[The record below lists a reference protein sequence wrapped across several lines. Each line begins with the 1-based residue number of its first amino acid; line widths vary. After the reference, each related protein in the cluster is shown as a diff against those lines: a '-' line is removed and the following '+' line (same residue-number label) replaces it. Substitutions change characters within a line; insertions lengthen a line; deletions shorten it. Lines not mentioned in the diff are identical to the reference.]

1 MGVEFQQNFNYRSP
15 IVTSGTGGRGFSA
28 GGQGVMAKMWSLD
41 LGLKKDILK
50 NKITLT
56 ARVSDVFKTTTFNS
70 TTYGDNFITNYERG
84 RNSQMFFVGL
94 TYKINDYKKSTKKP
108 DQAPD
113 DNSMDDY

>member
-1 MGVEFQQNFNYRSP
+1 
-15 IVTSGTGGRGFSA
+15 
-28 GGQGVMAKMWSLD
+28 MAKMWSLD

-84 RNSQMFFVGL
+84 RNSRM
-94 TYKINDYKKSTKKP
+94 
-108 DQAPD
+108 
-113 DNSMDDY
+113 